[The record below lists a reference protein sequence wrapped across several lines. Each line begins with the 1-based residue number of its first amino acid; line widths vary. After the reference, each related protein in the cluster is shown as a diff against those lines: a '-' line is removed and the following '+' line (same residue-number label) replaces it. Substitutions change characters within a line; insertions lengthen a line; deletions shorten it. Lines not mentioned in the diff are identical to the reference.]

1 MPKFPRPAR
10 VSIVIPLQRDEKLFE
25 ETLLSVLENQTDDC
39 QIIAVHNGTYADPF
53 ELNDEVSFV
62 TARSSNLT
70 DLVRD
75 AFGVTSA
82 PVVHVLGTGMR
93 AQADW
98 LDRALEPFD
107 NARVGAVAPTLIDPA
122 GRPVEGAHWAD
133 SGGRFCQSR
142 SGLVPTGPLSGFFVN
157 AFFARRHLLGNLL
170 DAVAPA
176 MSDPIAVSYAMGCL
190 MKRAG
195 WKLASADGCR
205 VEAEDALESPDHSD
219 MARGQCLGAIRHR
232 VLPGEPAPGRG
243 AMLREAL
250 LGSSSV
256 GEMIGMMRYR
266 NSLSAVR
273 RAIDP
278 DSVPAADDT
287 AHVIN
292 LPAAETQL
300 HRDAA

>member
-53 ELNDEVSFV
+53 ELSDEVSFV

-75 AFGVTSA
+75 AFDVTTA
-82 PVVHVLGTGMR
+82 PFVHVLGTGMR

-98 LDRALEPFD
+98 LEHALQPFD
-107 NARVGAVAPTLIDPA
+107 NPQVGAVAPTLIDQS
-122 GRPVEGAHWAD
+122 GRAVEGAHWTD
-133 SGGRFCQSR
+133 SDGRFCQSR
-142 SGLVPTGPLSGFFVN
+142 SGRVAKGPLSGFFVS

-195 WKLASADGCR
+195 WKFASADGCCI
-205 VEAEDALESPDHSD
+205 EAEDALATADDSD
-219 MARGQCLGAIRHR
+219 MARGQCLGAIRNR
-232 VLPGEPAPGRG
+232 VLPGEPVPGRV

-278 DSVPAADDT
+278 DSVPSANDRAQ
-287 AHVIN
+287 VVN
-292 LPAAETQL
+292 LPSAEAPLRREAA
-300 HRDAA
+300 

>member
-53 ELNDEVSFV
+53 ELSDEVSFV

-75 AFGVTSA
+75 AFDATSA

-93 AQADW
+93 AQPDW
-98 LDRALEPFD
+98 LDNAMEPFE
-107 NARVGAVAPTLIDPA
+107 NPQIGAVVPTLVDQA
-122 GRPVEGAHWAD
+122 GRRVEGAHWTD
-133 SGGRFCQSR
+133 SQGRFCQSR
-142 SGLVPTGPLSGFFVN
+142 AGAAPEGPLSGFFVN

-176 MSDPIAVSYAMGCL
+176 MIDPVAVSYAMGCL

-205 VEAEDALESPDHSD
+205 IGAEDALDAADDSD
-219 MARGQCLGAIRHR
+219 VARGQCLGAIRHR
-232 VLPGEPAPGRG
+232 VLPGEPVPGLV

-256 GEMIGMMRYR
+256 GEMIGMLRYR

-278 DSVPAADDT
+278 DSVPSADDMP
-287 AHVIN
+287 HVVN
-292 LPAAETQL
+292 LPSAEAPLCREAA
-300 HRDAA
+300 